1 MKHTESIIP
10 TLRKI
15 FNWTKKKSIVVF
27 KMFFYIN
34 RINCIIYDLSIILI
48 NIKQEL
54 IKREVQL
61 IESIETIVCIW

>member
-1 MKHTESIIP
+1 
-10 TLRKI
+10 
-15 FNWTKKKSIVVF
+15 
-27 KMFFYIN
+27 MFFFHDIN